1 MFMNIIENELKQLDE
16 KLKNS
21 LKSIPKDVSDNIFNF
36 IFSKSKRIRPS
47 LIFFVANAMK
57 IKISDKILNLSAAVE
72 IIHNATLIHDDIIDN
87 ANTRRGKKSLNIQL
101 GNNLSVLSGDILLS
115 IAMKLLCE
123 LENIEIIKLFSSTL
137 EKMCQGEINQHF
149 SLFKVLSKE
158 EYIKKSQNKTAEL
171 FSTGLEALCILEN
184 IKERETIR
192 NFAINYGIAFQI
204 KDDLENILQTD
215 TTKPAL
221 SDIKNGIYTLPIIL
235 LSNKI
240 SDFNELTVEEI
251 INKLYKNDDIITET
265 QDIIQEYTN
274 MAIASLDF
282 MQDNQYKETII
293 KQIKELNGI
302 L

>member
-1 MFMNIIENELKQLDE
+1 MNIIENELKQLDE

-149 SLFKVLSKE
+149 SLYKVPSIN
-158 EYIKKSQNKTAEL
+158 EYIEKSKNKTAKL
-171 FSTGLEALCILEN
+171 FEAALVALCILESIEQKNN
-184 IKERETIR
+184 IKD
-192 NFAINYGIAFQI
+192 FAINYGIAFQI

-221 SDIKNGIYTLPIIL
+221 SDIRNGIYTLPIIL
-235 LSNKI
+235 LAQDKPNI
-240 SDFNELTVEEI
+240 TNLPIEEI
-251 INKLYKNDDIITET
+251 IDYVKNNTEIKNKTLDIIKKH
-265 QDIIQEYTN
+265 TN
-274 MAIASLDF
+274 KAIKSLDF
-282 MQDNQYKETII
+282 LCDNEYKQEII
-293 KQIKELNGI
+293 KLANS
-302 L
+302 LF